1 MMWGTR
7 VHRLAALLLAVV
19 VVSGCASRS
28 KFPEQR
34 AAQLVAPPQKILV
47 VETYRGWKQFDIPLK
62 SGLDRCGVATEFMNR
77 ENPAG
82 GLFSGTELKNL
93 IVGTAARTGADHV
106 LEVMP
111 GGTLEQTGSIRRVSQ
126 HFSFALTHLDSGS
139 KVWSGTTLTSDSAQ
153 IADDL
158 LAALVR
164 DGALPGCPAK
174 EARQ

>member
-1 MMWGTR
+1 MWGMHAQR
-7 VHRLAALLLAVV
+7 AAALLFAAAL
-19 VVSGCASRS
+19 VSGCASRT
-28 KFPEQR
+28 KFSEKQ
-34 AAQLVAPPQKILV
+34 AAQLVTPPQKILV
-47 VETYRGWKQFDIPLK
+47 VETYRDWKQFEAPLK

-82 GLFSGTELKNL
+82 GLFSGTDLKNL
-93 IVGTAARTGADHV
+93 IVSTGKRAGADHV
-106 LEVMP
+106 LEVLP

-139 KVWSGTTLTSDSAQ
+139 KVWSGSTLTSDSAQ

-158 LAALVR
+158 LAAMVR
-164 DGALPGCPAK
+164 DGALPDCPAK